1 MTDAGKLEHVST
13 ASDTE
18 ASEKKASRGKA
29 KKSGSTKS
37 ASSKATKKASSSAA
51 EKSSSKKASKA
62 KETKAST
69 KKSAKAKDSKAKA
82 KAKESSASTK
92 KAEGAK
98 AAGKSKTSSATVPER
113 HSEGEGHAPSSVF
126 VVASEGATGKSTVA
140 LGLLRFLA
148 GKVQR
153 VGVFRPIAPNAE
165 GERDEILEVLQ
176 QHTTVDIPYEDCIGV
191 SGDLFHANPEERID
205 EIVQRYHA
213 VANQCD
219 AVVVL
224 GSDYTGVAYPPEF
237 DVNAQIAANLGIPV
251 LLVVK
256 SFKRTPEE
264 IAGNA
269 GVSLQELRNHHA
281 HPVALVA
288 NRCDAAATADIAKAL
303 DSLDMPVW
311 AVPEDPILVAP
322 TMGEL
327 MEALDGELHAGDP
340 ALLDREAMHMMVG
353 GMTADR
359 ILARLKDGQVVI
371 VPADRTDAVLAVASA
386 HNAEGFPSLAGMVWN
401 GGVSPSEELD
411 RLIIGLKTS
420 MPIITTPHGTYESAS
435 IAASTRGR
443 INSSSGRKVEAA
455 LSLMEKYVDTDELLK
470 RLQVKIPDVVTP
482 QMFEYRLLEQARSDR
497 RHIVLPEGTD
507 DRILH
512 AAGRLMRREVAKL
525 TILGDEESVRA
536 RADELGIDLGDT
548 TILDPAT
555 SKHHERFAKKYAK
568 LRKHK
573 GVTLEQAREKVTDI
587 SYFGTMMVLEGMA
600 DGMVSGAA
608 HTTAHTIRPSL
619 EVIKTKPGVNT
630 VSSVFFMCLADHVLA
645 FADCAVVPDPTAA
658 QLADIAVS
666 SAETASQFG
675 ISPRVAMLSYSTGD
689 SGSGE
694 DVEKVREGTAA
705 ADKTLTDIP
714 VEGPIQFDAAVD
726 PVVAQKKAPK
736 SEVAGKAT
744 VLIFPDLNT
753 GNNTYKAVQRT
764 AGAVAIGPVLQ
775 GLNKPI
781 NDLSRGA
788 LVEDIVNTVAIT
800 AIQAQKG

>member
-1 MTDAGKLEHVST
+1 MSK

-18 ASEKKASRGKA
+18 ASEKKAAGRKA
-29 KKSGSTKS
+29 KKGGSTK
-37 ASSKATKKASSSAA
+37 ASSKKVSAASAAKKSSAKA
-51 EKSSSKKASKA
+51 EKSTKKSQGKAGSKKASA
-62 KETKAST
+62 KGAST
-69 KKSAKAKDSKAKA
+69 KKGASARKS
-82 KAKESSASTK
+82 ESTK
-92 KAEGAK
+92 KAAADK
-98 AAGKSKTSSATVPER
+98 ATTQSSSATVPER
-113 HSEGEGHAPSSVF
+113 RTDDSDAAPSSVF

-153 VGVFRPIAPNAE
+153 VGVFRPIAPIAD

-191 SGDLFHANPEERID
+191 AGDLFHANPEQRID
-205 EIVQRYHA
+205 EIVQRYHV
-213 VANQCD
+213 VADQCD

-237 DVNAQIAANLGIPV
+237 DVNGLIATNLGIGV

-269 GVSLQELRNHHA
+269 EVSLQELRNHHA

-288 NRCDAAATADIAKAL
+288 NRCDPDAVEDIESAL
-303 DSLDMPVW
+303 SSLDMPVW
-311 AVPEDPILVAP
+311 AVPEDPVLVAP

-327 MEALDGELHAGDP
+327 MNALDGEFHAGDP

-401 GGVSPSEELD
+401 GGVEPSPELE
-411 RLIIGLKTS
+411 RLIHGLKPS
-420 MPIITTPHGTYESAS
+420 MPIIKTAHGTYESAS

-443 INSSSGRKVEAA
+443 INSTSGRKVEAA
-455 LSLMEKYVDTDELLK
+455 LSLMEKYVDTSELME
-470 RLQVKIPDVVTP
+470 RLQVRIPDVITP

-512 AAGRLMRREVAKL
+512 AAGRLMRRDVAKL
-525 TILGDEESVRA
+525 TILGDEEAVPA
-536 RADELGIDLGDT
+536 RAEELGINLGDA

-555 SKHHERFAKKYAK
+555 SKHRERFAKKYAK

-573 GVTLEQAREKVTDI
+573 GVTLEQAREKVADI

-666 SAETASQFG
+666 SAETAAQFG
-675 ISPRVAMLSYSTGD
+675 IDPRVAMLSYSTGD

-694 DVEKVREGTAA
+694 EVEKVREGTSVAEER
-705 ADKTLTDIP
+705 LTGIP

-726 PVVAQKKAPK
+726 PIVAQKKAPG
-736 SEVAGKAT
+736 SDVAGQAT

-800 AIQAQKG
+800 AIQAQKS

>member
-1 MTDAGKLEHVST
+1 MST
-13 ASDTE
+13 ASDTG
-18 ASEKKASRGKA
+18 ASEKKSSSSKA
-29 KKSGSTKS
+29 RKSGRTKS
-37 ASSKATKKASSSAA
+37 ASSKATKRATS
-51 EKSSSKKASKA
+51 
-62 KETKAST
+62 TKASPKKAAT
-69 KKSAKAKDSKAKA
+69 KRTATKRTA
-82 KAKESSASTK
+82 TK
-92 KAEGAK
+92 KAATKKAAASARGAK
-98 AAGKSKTSSATVPER
+98 ATAGEATTATATVPER
-113 HSEGEGHAPSSVF
+113 RSADEASTPSCVF

-153 VGVFRPIAPNAE
+153 VGVFRPIAPTAE

-191 SGDLFHANPEERID
+191 AGDLFHANPEERID

-213 VANQCD
+213 VADQCD

-269 GVSLQELRNHHA
+269 EVSLQALRNHHA

-288 NRCDAAATADIAKAL
+288 NRCDPDATEDIAKAL
-303 DSLDMPVW
+303 GNLDMPVW
-311 AVPEDPILVAP
+311 AVPEDPVLVAP

-327 MEALDGELHAGDP
+327 MEALGGELHAGDP

-401 GGVSPSEELD
+401 GGVEPSEELD
-411 RLIIGLKTS
+411 RLIIGLKPS

-435 IAASTRGR
+435 IAARTRGR
-443 INSSSGRKVEAA
+443 INSTSGRKVESA
-455 LSLMEKYVDTDELLK
+455 LSLMEKFVDTDELLK
-470 RLQVKIPDVVTP
+470 RLQVQIPDVVTP

-525 TILGDEESVRA
+525 TILGDEDSVRA

-548 TILDPAT
+548 TVLDPTT
-555 SKHHERFAKKYAK
+555 SKYVERFAKKYAK

-630 VSSVFFMCLADHVLA
+630 VSSVFFICLADHVLA
-645 FADCAVVPDPTAA
+645 FADCAVVPDPTAS

-675 ISPRVAMLSYSTGD
+675 IEPRVAMLSYSTGD

-694 DVEKVREGTAA
+694 DVEKVREGTATA
-705 ADKTLTDIP
+705 AKTLADIP

-736 SEVAGKAT
+736 SKVAGKAS

>member
-1 MTDAGKLEHVST
+1 MDAGKLDAVSK

-18 ASEKKASRGKA
+18 ASEKKAAGRKA
-29 KKSGSTKS
+29 KKGDSTKP
-37 ASSKATKKASSSAA
+37 
-51 EKSSSKKASKA
+51 SSKKASAKKSQGKA
-62 KETKAST
+62 ASAKVNSKKADGKKADGKKVESKKSSSATASSKGAST
-69 KKSAKAKDSKAKA
+69 
-82 KAKESSASTK
+82 STK
-92 KAEGAK
+92 KAASTK
-98 AAGKSKTSSATVPER
+98 NASAGKASAATVPER
-113 HSEGEGHAPSSVF
+113 RAEDSGAAPSSVF

-165 GERDEILEVLQ
+165 GERDEILDVLQ

-191 SGDLFHANPEERID
+191 SGDLFHANPERRID

-213 VANQCD
+213 VADQCD

-237 DVNAQIAANLGIPV
+237 DVNARIATNLGIGV

-269 GVSLQELRNHHA
+269 EVSLQELRNHHA

-288 NRCDAAATADIAKAL
+288 NRCDADAVEEIESAL
-303 DSLDMPVW
+303 GSLDMPVW
-311 AVPEDPILVAP
+311 AVPEDPVLVAP

-327 MEALDGELHAGDP
+327 MEALDGEFYAGDP

-401 GGVSPSEELD
+401 GGVEPSEELD
-411 RLIIGLKTS
+411 RLIHGLKSS

-443 INSSSGRKVEAA
+443 INSTSGRKVEAA
-455 LSLMEKYVDTDELLK
+455 LSLMEKYVDTSELMQ
-470 RLQVKIPDVVTP
+470 RLQVRIPDVITP

-525 TILGDEESVRA
+525 TILGDTEAVAA
-536 RADELGIDLGDT
+536 RADELGIDLGDA

-555 SKHHERFAKKYAK
+555 SKHLEKFAKKYAK

-573 GVTLEQAREKVTDI
+573 GVTLDQAREKVTDI

-619 EVIKTKPGVNT
+619 EVIKTKPGVKT

-694 DVEKVREGTAA
+694 DVEKVREGTSA
-705 ADKTLTDIP
+705 ADSRLSGIP

-726 PVVAQKKAPK
+726 PVVAQKKAPG
-736 SEVAGKAT
+736 SDVAGQAT

>member
-1 MTDAGKLEHVST
+1 MSK

-18 ASEKKASRGKA
+18 ASKKKAS
-29 KKSGSTKS
+29 
-37 ASSKATKKASSSAA
+37 ASKKKASSAKAKKGGSTKAT
-51 EKSSSKKASKA
+51 SKKASNTSA
-62 KETKAST
+62 A
-69 KKSAKAKDSKAKA
+69 KKSSKAKAKDSSAKVSSKKADSTKSSKAKA
-82 KAKESSASTK
+82 SAKGASTK
-92 KAEGAK
+92 KAASSKK
-98 AAGKSKTSSATVPER
+98 AAADDAASATVPER
-113 HSEGEGHAPSSVF
+113 RAEDSGAAPSSVF

-153 VGVFRPIAPNAE
+153 VGVFRPIAPCAE

-176 QHTTVDIPYEDCIGV
+176 QHTNVDIPYEDCIGV
-191 SGDLFHANPEERID
+191 SGDLFHANPEQRID

-213 VANQCD
+213 VADQCD

-237 DVNAQIAANLGIPV
+237 DVNARIATNLGIAV

-256 SFKRTPEE
+256 SFGRTPAE

-269 GVSLQELRNHHA
+269 EISLQELRNHHA

-288 NRCDAAATADIAKAL
+288 NRCDPGAVEDIETAL
-303 DSLDMPVW
+303 GSLDMPVW
-311 AVPEDPILVAP
+311 AVPEDPVLVAP

-327 MEALDGELHAGDP
+327 MEALDGEFHAGDP

-371 VPADRTDAVLAVASA
+371 IPADRTDAVLAVASA

-401 GGVSPSEELD
+401 GGVEPSEELD
-411 RLIIGLKTS
+411 RLITGLKPS
-420 MPIITTPHGTYESAS
+420 MPIIKTPHGTYESAS

-455 LSLMEKYVDTDELLK
+455 LSLMEKYVDTSELLQ
-470 RLQVKIPDVVTP
+470 RLQVRIPDVITP

-525 TILGDEESVRA
+525 TILGDSEAVAA
-536 RADELGIDLGDT
+536 RAEELGIDLGDA

-555 SKHHERFAKKYAK
+555 SKHLDKFAKKYAK

-573 GVTLEQAREKVTDI
+573 GVTLEQAREKVSDI

-619 EVIKTKPGVNT
+619 EVIKTKPGVST

-645 FADCAVVPDPTAA
+645 FADCAVVPDPSAA

-694 DVEKVREGTAA
+694 DVEKVREGTSVAE
-705 ADKTLTDIP
+705 KRLSGIP

-726 PVVAQKKAPK
+726 PVVAQKKAPG
-736 SEVAGKAT
+736 SDVAGQAT

>member
-1 MTDAGKLEHVST
+1 MSK

-18 ASEKKASRGKA
+18 ASEKKAAGRKA
-29 KKSGSTKS
+29 KKGGS
-37 ASSKATKKASSSAA
+37 AKAA
-51 EKSSSKKASKA
+51 SKKASTTSAAKKSSATTAKA
-62 KETKAST
+62 DKSKST
-69 KKSAKAKDSKAKA
+69 KKSTKTKVSSKKTDSKKSSSAKASAKG
-82 KAKESSASTK
+82 ASTK
-92 KAEGAK
+92 KAVSSKK
-98 AAGKSKTSSATVPER
+98 AAADDAASVTVPER
-113 HSEGEGHAPSSVF
+113 RTDDSDVAPSSVF

-153 VGVFRPIAPNAE
+153 VGVFRPIAPIAD

-191 SGDLFHANPEERID
+191 AGDLFHANPEQRID

-213 VANQCD
+213 VADQCD

-237 DVNAQIAANLGIPV
+237 DVNGLIATNLGIGV

-269 GVSLQELRNHHA
+269 EVSLQELRNHHA

-288 NRCDAAATADIAKAL
+288 NRCDPDAVDEIESAL
-303 DSLDMPVW
+303 GSLDMPVW
-311 AVPEDPILVAP
+311 AVPEDPVLVAP

-327 MEALDGELHAGDP
+327 MDALDGEFHAGDP

-401 GGVSPSEELD
+401 GGVEPSPELE
-411 RLIIGLKTS
+411 RLIRGLKPS
-420 MPIITTPHGTYESAS
+420 MPIIKTAHGTYESAS
-435 IAASTRGR
+435 IAAGTRGR
-443 INSSSGRKVEAA
+443 INSTSGRKVEAA
-455 LSLMEKYVDTDELLK
+455 LSLMEKYVDTSELLQ
-470 RLQVKIPDVVTP
+470 RLQVQIPDVTTP

-525 TILGDEESVRA
+525 TILGDEEAVPA
-536 RADELGIDLGDT
+536 RAEELGIDLGDA
-548 TILDPAT
+548 TILNPAT
-555 SKHHERFAKKYAK
+555 SKHLEKFAKKYAK

-675 ISPRVAMLSYSTGD
+675 IDPRVAMLSYSTGD

-694 DVEKVREGTAA
+694 DVEKVREGTSAA
-705 ADKTLTDIP
+705 EERLSGIP

-726 PVVAQKKAPK
+726 PIVAQKKAPG
-736 SEVAGKAT
+736 SDVAGQAT

-800 AIQAQKG
+800 AIQAQKS